1 MTINIYNKLSYY
13 TKISFVIMNKKDVL
27 EGHGFFITLL
37 IIMVLNF
44 DDKRILKD
52 EKVSSSFKR

>member
-27 EGHGFFITLL
+27 EGHSFFITLL
-37 IIMVLNF
+37 IVMVVNS
-44 DDKRILKD
+44 DDKRFLKD
-52 EKVSSSFKR
+52 GKVSSSLKR